1 LSIDRH
7 GKMQCYHRAT
17 REAIDL
23 TKSPIG
29 TAELFAEC
37 ARIGELTKASGPP
50 KPGTLG
56 LLVAEYRASPSLLD
70 LAPRT
75 RADYQRCLDFLKP
88 IAETALVRFDRAL
101 VVRIRDKVAT
111 QHGRRF
117 ANYVKAVLF
126 NSFGWGAERGY
137 LPSNPA
143 DRSRISAELRVHPRL
158 IAHGQMKNAT

>member
-1 LSIDRH
+1 MR
-7 GKMQCYHRAT
+7 
-17 REAIDL
+17 
-23 TKSPIG
+23 
-29 TAELFAEC
+29 
-37 ARIGELTKASGPP
+37 RIGELTKASGPP

-56 LLVAEYRASPSLLD
+56 LLVAEYRASPSFLD

-75 RADYQRCLDFLKP
+75 RADYQRCLLKP